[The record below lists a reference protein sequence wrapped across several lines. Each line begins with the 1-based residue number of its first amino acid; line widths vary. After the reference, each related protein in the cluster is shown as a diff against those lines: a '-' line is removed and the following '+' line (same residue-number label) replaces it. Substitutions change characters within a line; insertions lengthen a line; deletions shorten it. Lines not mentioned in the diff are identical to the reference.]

1 MSEARTDPST
11 HEMLWHQTL
20 LEVWKEN
27 DLRLVSY
34 VPDNVLK
41 PLIEGVHADPFFTVV
56 PAAREEEAVGIVSGA
71 ALAGMN
77 GVVLM
82 QTSGLAT
89 LANVLASLPVVYNIP
104 VLMVISERGVLGEF
118 NRGQALVARTAR
130 PLLDAAGV
138 DHYTVTRRDE
148 LRFIADRGIRQAL
161 STRVPAA
168 FMLSPLLTGGK
179 TSGVGK

>member
-1 MSEARTDPST
+1 MFNAQPDTQLSEMP
-11 HEMLWHQTL
+11 WHQML

-27 DLRLVSY
+27 AVALASY
-34 VPDNVLK
+34 VPDNVLR
-41 PLIEGVHADPFFTVV
+41 PLIEGVHADPFFKVV

-71 ALAGMN
+71 AMAGMN

-118 NRGQALVARTAR
+118 NVGQALVARTGR

-138 DHYTVTRRDE
+138 DHYTITRRDE
-148 LRFIADRGIRQAL
+148 LRFIADRGIKQAL
-161 STRVPAA
+161 ATRVPVA
-168 FMLSPLLTGGK
+168 FFLSPLITGGK
-179 TSGVGK
+179 TARS